1 MYQHH
6 WQLFAGDGITCEVM
20 VTVNPPRNV
29 ILSQESSSSLQVTW
43 DHPCDGPP
51 AIHYLITYI
60 CIQLGAA
67 FSTNKEQSLSVPR
80 ENTSTIIENFPL
92 TVGNIYI
99 VVVTSVFNNV
109 STASEQVSIHIHV
122 PKCSCPPVIT
132 DIVEESDTNI
142 NITWTHPC
150 DKPPTTRYI
159 VTTQLISTGL
169 FFTTQPAS
177 HVRLPPESTST
188 TISDIAQVAGN
199 TYIFVVTAVSG
210 DVSQSSQP
218 AQFKIPNPSIIP
230 PPTDVFVTKL
240 TSTSARVNWTP
251 PQGVTPVLYFIYFI
265 PIETNRA
272 TPQLLGFA
280 QRTEISYT
288 ENRLMEGTTYII
300 LVIAR
305 GATTS
310 AADPLIFTSG

>member
-1 MYQHH
+1 
-6 WQLFAGDGITCEVM
+6 
-20 VTVNPPRNV
+20 
-29 ILSQESSSSLQVTW
+29 
-43 DHPCDGPP
+43 
-51 AIHYLITYI
+51 LITYG
-60 CIQLGAA
+60 CVQFGTAL
-67 FSTNKEQSLSVPR
+67 STNQQQSLTVPR
-80 ENTSTIIENFPL
+80 ENTSTTIENLSL
-92 TVGNIYI
+92 TVGNVYI

-109 STASEQVSIHIHV
+109 STASKQVPIEIDTGT
-122 PKCSCPPVIT
+122 PTCQCPPVIT
-132 DIVEESDTNI
+132 KVLEESDTNI

-159 VTTQLISTGL
+159 VTTLPLSTGI

-251 PQGVTPVLYFIYFI
+251 PQGVTPPVPYLIYFV
-265 PIETNRA
+265 PIETNGA
-272 TPQLLGFA
+272 LLQLLGFA
-280 QRTEISYT
+280 QSTKISYT
-288 ENRLMEGTTYII
+288 ENQLIEGTTYII